1 MSSSVG
7 VAGEIQKRVIQ
18 CLKKHEKLEKKEL
31 ELKSKFSELGLDS
44 LERVELI
51 AQLEEEFNVTLENE
65 QAEKIATVQD
75 AVNAFGK

>member
-1 MSSSVG
+1 
-7 VAGEIQKRVIQ
+7 
-18 CLKKHEKLEKKEL
+18 
-31 ELKSKFSELGLDS
+31 LKSKFSELGLDS